1 MKFKKIIVSA
11 ILLSLGFLPALPAL
25 AKIGVGVGLGKIVID
40 EPLLPGGIYK
50 LPTIPVLNTGD
61 EPAKYEMDV
70 TYQHEQPEL
79 RPAKEWF
86 IFTPQPFDLDGGGS
100 QAVEVRLSLP
110 LKVEPGDYFA
120 YLEAHPITTGAGGVT
135 IGIAAATKIW
145 FTVEPANIWQAMIH
159 KITSFFTNTAPTS
172 YIVLAVIAFII
183 LILIFKKYFSINFA
197 IQKKKSEDKPEDKPE
212 DKQQT
217 NEEPKSEK

>member
-1 MKFKKIIVSA
+1 MKFKKIIVLS
-11 ILLSLGFLPALPAL
+11 ILLSLGLLPALPAL

-61 EPAKYEMDV
+61 ETSTYEMDV

-100 QAVEVRLSLP
+100 QPVEVRLSLP

-120 YLEAHPITTGAGGVT
+120 YLEAHPVTTGEGGVT

-145 FTVEPANIWQAMIH
+145 FTVKPANTFQAIIH
-159 KITSFFTNTAPTS
+159 KITSFVKNTAPTS
-172 YIVLAVIAFII
+172 YIVMGIIGLII
-183 LILIFKKYFSINFA
+183 LILLFKKFFSFNLSI
-197 IQKKKSEDKPEDKPE
+197 KKKPSEPKTKPENN
-212 DKQQT
+212 
-217 NEEPKSEK
+217 NEEPNSKN